1 VGDTPGLDD
10 VPEQVEVGKIEPH
23 WGTSFLFYEGR
34 LHIKHIAMGS
44 S

>member
-1 VGDTPGLDD
+1 

-23 WGTSFLFYEGR
+23 KRTSFLFYEGR

-44 S
+44 SWVQASQIMK